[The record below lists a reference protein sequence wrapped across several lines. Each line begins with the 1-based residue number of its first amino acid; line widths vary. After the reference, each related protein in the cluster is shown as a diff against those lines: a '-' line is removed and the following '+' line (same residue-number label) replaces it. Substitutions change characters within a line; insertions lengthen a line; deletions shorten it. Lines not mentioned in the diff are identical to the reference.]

1 MDDVIPKDEDVT
13 SREPSPANLFE
24 TGRTS
29 AEERVVLL
37 AAVESDNC
45 PHTMLVG
52 VEGHSWSPRNVK
64 HRQVGGIVQGG
75 DTATFDGSE
84 RMLEFRMIG
93 DQFPKD
99 VPHS

>member
-1 MDDVIPKDEDVT
+1 
-13 SREPSPANLFE
+13 
-24 TGRTS
+24 
-29 AEERVVLL
+29 
-37 AAVESDNC
+37 
-45 PHTMLVG
+45 MLVG